1 MKFDI
6 PQALRE
12 EHDEL
17 HAMLERAT
25 REQGAVGEAA
35 RGVARVLH
43 PHFVREEEFALP
55 PLALL
60 AQVSAG
66 SVRPEMAAVV
76 PLAKRLQSELPA
88 MLAEHKEI
96 VAALEKL
103 AAAAHAAALPEY
115 ERFAEVL
122 VRHARTEEQITY
134 PAALVVGKYVARS
147 LGMDPF

>member
-76 PLAKRLQSELPA
+76 PPAKRLQSELPA

>member
-88 MLAEHKEI
+88 MLAEHEEI

-115 ERFAEVL
+115 EGFAEVL

>member
-103 AAAAHAAALPEY
+103 AAAAHAAALPED
-115 ERFAEVL
+115 EGFAEVL

>member
-115 ERFAEVL
+115 ERFAEVR